1 MKRKQLSAKAS
12 KKIFTTGATFVHPKN
27 NLPALPMR
35 GGYRL

>member
-1 MKRKQLSAKAS
+1 MKRTQLPEKAS

-27 NLPALPMR
+27 NLQAVIMR

>member
-1 MKRKQLSAKAS
+1 MKRTQLSQRAS

-27 NLPALPMR
+27 NLQAVIMR